1 MHGVS
6 PRRIGDTARL
16 GRPLTVSVEPEPR
29 PRPPV
34 PSFGPDRRAILA
46 AVLAAGGV
54 AIGTAVAA
62 PHTTDSPAVVVEPTI
77 PPGLFSTADFG
88 CVANDDDP
96 ATALANTVGL
106 QSAIDAAAAVG
117 GTVAIQAGVLH
128 LDGDPIRLPYGR
140 VSLLGLGRIAMLSWE
155 KATALAEGAVVVG
168 VTPETSEEALASGLG
183 PPGGAGWCHIDS
195 VQFRGPIG
203 DTALDGVEL
212 SAPISRPESSKWVFT
227 NCVWIGFRVQEILG
241 DGAYLVRHNECIY
254 FSAGQAAIDFVGA
267 VNSGEGMNWTG
278 CIFADVKAEG
288 STILRANT
296 VSPVSERDEDV
307 VGSMYL
313 DAFFTGCSFDYSQRV
328 LVAQY
333 GTWMFTDCHFE
344 SSFAGPW
351 FSLSCRRIAQRR
363 SRRTVLV
370 FQGGQ
375 VMPHSAAGVP
385 TPTTY
390 TVMSIDDDV
399 TEETT
404 SNRPTTI
411 VVDAAHMISGD
422 SAESNIRWLD
432 ASRAP
437 AGVEPQVRAVGAVIG
452 GWDRSN
458 RVETLGNAWGPAFS
472 VLRNSG
478 FDEEEN
484 LWDIADPGRPN
495 LLYGWCLAQSERAKW
510 LSVRTDTDT
519 RLYGARS
526 MRFDAAAGTRAL
538 MLEQF
543 ARVDGGRQLT
553 VAITDR
559 MGAATGSYDVTVQ
572 QFDAAGSALS
582 VPSLAGDRI
591 VETDLE
597 TIRFEQPLD
606 PTTDT
611 WRTRGGGM
619 MLDRATSFVRIRLV
633 GDFVGTLWLDDVEA
647 VQPL

>member
-1 MHGVS
+1 M
-6 PRRIGDTARL
+6 
-16 GRPLTVSVEPEPR
+16 SVEPEPR
-29 PRPPV
+29 PRPTAGP
-34 PSFGPDRRAILA
+34 FGPDRRAILA
-46 AVLAAGGV
+46 AVLAGGGIAV
-54 AIGTAVAA
+54 GSVAA
-62 PHTTDSPAVVVEPTI
+62 APRTTDSPAVIVEPTI

-117 GTVAIQAGVLH
+117 GTVAIQTGVLH

-140 VSLLGLGRIAMLSWE
+140 VSLLGLGRVTMLSWE
-155 KATALAEGAVVVG
+155 KATVLTEGAVIVA
-168 VTPETSEEALASGLG
+168 VTPETAEEARASGLG
-183 PPGGAGWCHIDS
+183 PPGGAGWCRIEG
-195 VQFRGPIG
+195 VQFRGPVG
-203 DTALDGVEL
+203 GTGLDGIRL
-212 SAPISRPESSKWVFT
+212 SAPISKPESSKWVFSD
-227 NCVWIGFRVQEILG
+227 CVWVGFRVQQILG
-241 DGAYLVRHNECIY
+241 DGAYLVRHNDCIY
-254 FSAGQAAIDFVGA
+254 FGAVEAAVDFVGA

-278 CIFADVKAEG
+278 CLFADVQAEG
-288 STILRANT
+288 SAILRANT
-296 VSPVSERDEDV
+296 LAPVSESNEDV

-351 FSLSCRRIAQRR
+351 FSLSCRRLAQRR

-370 FQGGQ
+370 FHGGQ
-375 VMPHSAAGVP
+375 VLPHSAAGVP
-385 TPTTY
+385 TPKTY

-399 TEETT
+399 TEQTA

-437 AGVEPQVRAVGAVIG
+437 VGVEPQVRAVGAVTG

-478 FDEEEN
+478 FDDDQP
-484 LWDIADPGRPN
+484 LWDVTDPGRVQ
-495 LLYGWCLAQSERAKW
+495 LLYGWCLGRSERSKW
-510 LSVRTDTDT
+510 LTVRADTET
-519 RLYGARS
+519 KLYGARS
-526 MRFDAAAGTRAL
+526 MRFDAAADTRAV

-543 ARVDGGRQLT
+543 AQVEGGRQLT

-572 QFDAAGSALS
+572 QFDASGAALS
-582 VPSLAGDRI
+582 VPSLNGTRI
-591 VETDLE
+591 VATELE

-606 PTTDT
+606 ATTDT

-633 GDFVGTLWLDDVEA
+633 GAFEGTLWLDQVEA